1 MKFKRHGT
9 FYIRRGWLPKGMN
22 QVVAE
27 PTLFSNKDI
36 NPNDVLG
43 LGSNMVSALRY
54 WLQATGL
61 TAEERKGNNTS
72 QTLTSLG
79 DIIYNNDRFIEE
91 IGTLALL
98 HYKLASATKIVRE
111 ADKGEIEFEK
121 KILENTWATAWYYL
135 FNEFEMNEFSSK
147 DFCGTFKD
155 SLSRMLNDKEMPAD
169 GSIDS
174 DFACILN
181 TYLPNERVIDPEDN
195 KECPLCE
202 LGLIQRQGKIKEKDE
217 YGKVRD
223 VFVYRKREA
232 KGIPTKI
239 LAAMIADRHPGEQI
253 KIQSLLNEKNSIG
266 KVFNLDSV
274 SLSEYLDKMEKD
286 NLIKITRTAGLDVI
300 NFTQKDYVFEDYL
313 RSYYRGIQN

>member
-1 MKFKRHGT
+1 MKFKRHST
-9 FYIRRGWLPKGMN
+9 FYIRRGWLPKGMS

-61 TAEERKGNNTS
+61 TEEYRIGNVTK
-72 QTLTSLG
+72 QRLTTLGSA
-79 DIIYNNDRFIEE
+79 IYQHDQFVEE

-98 HYKLASATKIVRE
+98 HYKLVSAAEIIRE
-111 ADKGEIEFEK
+111 AGEGEKEFQRR
-121 KILENTWATAWYYL
+121 ILENTWATAWYYL
-135 FNEFEMNEFSSK
+135 FNEFEMNEFAQK
-147 DFCGTFKD
+147 DFCDTFKD
-155 SLSRMLNDKEMPAD
+155 YLSMLPKGKGEKEFMPAD

-181 TYLPNERVIDPEDN
+181 TYLPNERVVDPEDN
-195 KECPLCE
+195 KECPLHE
-202 LGLIQRQGKIKEKDE
+202 LGLIQPLDKSKKT
-217 YGKVRD
+217 
-223 VFVYRKREA
+223 YRKSAA
-232 KGIPTKI
+232 KDIPAKI
-239 LAAMIADRHPGEQI
+239 LAAIIADRHPEAQI
-253 KIQSLLNEKNSIG
+253 KIQSILNDKNGIG
-266 KVFNLDSV
+266 KIFNLDSV

-300 NFTQKDYVFEDYL
+300 RFTKPASKFEDYIQ
-313 RSYYRGIQN
+313 SYYKEIQN